1 MKPFKHNMRKFLSA
15 FSAARSDPFVPANE
29 FLFEPGLV
37 YLNTG
42 TLGPCRRETIEEIK
56 KHGKS
61 WKHNL

>member
-1 MKPFKHNMRKFLSA
+1 LSA